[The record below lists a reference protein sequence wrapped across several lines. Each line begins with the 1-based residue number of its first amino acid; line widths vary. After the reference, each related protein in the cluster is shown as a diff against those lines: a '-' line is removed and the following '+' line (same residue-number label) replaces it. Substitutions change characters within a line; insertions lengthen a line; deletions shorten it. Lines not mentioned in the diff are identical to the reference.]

1 MSKLIAVT
9 GNTGTGK
16 TTFVKRL
23 AKRFKRVVAFDIN
36 DEYKDV
42 AVCFYDTEQLLDY
55 ITLHKNLLVIIDEAT
70 AFFHYRGYNNEL
82 NKLLQL
88 RRHNQ
93 HLFIFVYHS
102 INFIPKYLKMYLNY
116 IIVFKQNTDF
126 QEINGVKIEIPK
138 KNFKFNVY
146 KIN

>member
-1 MSKLIAVT
+1 MSKLIAIT

-55 ITLHKNLLVIIDEAT
+55 ITLRKNLLVIIDEAT
-70 AFFHYRGYNNEL
+70 AFFHYRSYNNEL

-102 INFIPKYLKMYLNY
+102 INFIPKYLRMYLNY
-116 IIVFKQNTDF
+116 IVVFKQNTDF